1 MANVV
6 AWIFL
11 LALAFLLFALGAV
24 LLGLAA
30 DLLEIDVKKLLRRKK
45 GGEGDG

>member
-1 MANVV
+1 MGNVI
-6 AWIFL
+6 AGIFI

-30 DLLEIDVKKLLRRKK
+30 DLMEIDVKKLLRRKK
-45 GGEGDG
+45 GGETK

>member
-6 AWIFL
+6 AGIFI

-30 DLLEIDVKKLLRRKK
+30 DLMEIDVKKLLRRKK
-45 GGEGDG
+45 GGEG